1 MKTTVKRLAFVA
13 PAFFAIVTILSSFK
27 PASRNSIA
35 NGTGIADGINFSLNA
50 IKQKDGVVVG
60 HIQYGANNYTVNGGE
75 WFGSSAILY
84 TSDGH
89 AFYVYDHKGPVTDW
103 ISDPIAAGFGQRL
116 SPSDFYAV
124 HFANNGNIQVK
135 E

>member
-1 MKTTVKRLAFVA
+1 MKTTVKDLAFVA
-13 PAFFAIVTILSSFK
+13 PLLFAIVTLSSFK

-50 IKQKDGVVVG
+50 IKQKDGVVTG
-60 HIQYGANNYTVNGGE
+60 HIQYGANAYTINEGE

-84 TSDGH
+84 TSDGY
-89 AFYVYDHKGPVTDW
+89 AFYVYDHKGPQTDW
-103 ISDPIAAGFGQRL
+103 ISDPIPAGVRL

>member
-1 MKTTVKRLAFVA
+1 MKSTVKQLAFVA
-13 PAFFAIVTILSSFK
+13 AALFAIVTILSSFK
-27 PASRNSIA
+27 PTSRNSIA

-50 IKQKDGVVVG
+50 VKQQDGTVVG
-60 HIQYGANNYTVNGGE
+60 HIQYGASNYIVNGGE
-75 WFGSSAILY
+75 WFGTSAILY
-84 TSDGH
+84 TSDGY

-103 ISDPIAAGFGQRL
+103 ISDPIPAGSGQRF
-116 SPSDFYAV
+116 SPSDFYSV